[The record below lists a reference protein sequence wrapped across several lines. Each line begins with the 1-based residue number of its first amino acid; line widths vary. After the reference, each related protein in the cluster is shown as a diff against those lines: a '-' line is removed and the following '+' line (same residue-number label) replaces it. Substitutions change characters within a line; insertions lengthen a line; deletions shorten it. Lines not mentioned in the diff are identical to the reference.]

1 MNSLPQEFLD
11 RMKDMLKDE
20 YGAFLESCQQPR
32 QYGLRVNTLKT
43 TCEEFQEQAPFPVVP
58 VPWITNGYFYPS
70 QIRPAR
76 HAFYQAGLYYLQE
89 PSAMTPADR
98 LEICPGDY
106 VLDLCAAPGGKATE
120 LGARLKGEG
129 LLVANDISASRARAL
144 LRNLELF
151 GISNAF
157 VTSEVPARLAR
168 SFPEFFHKILLDA
181 PCSGEGMFRKE
192 PEVAAA
198 WYPDRPRELAAIQHD
213 LVRQAISMLRPG
225 GLLLYSTCTF
235 SPEENEGTISWLLE
249 QYPEM
254 EVLPIALYSG
264 FSPGVPQWGN
274 GDPRLAQAVRIWPHK
289 MDGEGHF
296 LCLLRKPGT
305 LTWPAPTVRTR
316 LDAGSRKILQEF
328 FSGLSSKIPLER
340 TEVRGEKAYLL
351 PQAEYPV
358 KGIRFL
364 RNGLYLGDVK
374 KNRFE
379 PSQQLAL
386 ILRDD
391 QWPSVLHLDPEEE
404 RISRYLKGETLSL
417 TPEETEHCQGW
428 TLVCA
433 GRYPLGWGKAV
444 GQLLK
449 NKYPAGWRI
458 QG

>member
-1 MNSLPQEFLD
+1 MNLPAEFETKIKTVLGEEFPQFLVCYGME
-11 RMKDMLKDE
+11 RMQ
-20 YGAFLESCQQPR
+20 GI
-32 QYGLRVNTLKT
+32 RVNRTKISA
-43 TCEEFQEQAPFPVVP
+43 EDFQRMAPFDLRPI
-58 VPWITNGYFYPS
+58 PWVDNGFFYR
-70 QIRPAR
+70 QEDEVTR
-76 HAFYQAGLYYLQE
+76 HPYYYAGLYYVQE
-89 PSAMTPADR
+89 PSAMVPASR
-98 LEICPGDY
+98 LPVRPGER

-305 LTWPAPTVRTR
+305 LTWPSPTVRTR

-417 TPEETEHCQGW
+417 TPAETEHCQGW

>member
-11 RMKDMLKDE
+11 RMKEMLKDD
-20 YGAFLESCQQPR
+20 YAAFLESYQRPR
-32 QYGLRVNTLKT
+32 QYGLRINTLKINR
-43 TCEEFQEQAPFPVVP
+43 EEFEKQAPFPVFP
-58 VPWITNGYFYPS
+58 IPWTSNGYFYS
-70 QIRPAR
+70 AQDRPAR
-76 HAFYQAGLYYLQE
+76 HPFYSAGLYYLQE
-89 PSAMTPADR
+89 PSAMTPASR
-98 LEICPGDY
+98 LDIEPGDY

-129 LLVANDISASRARAL
+129 LLVANDISMSRARAL

-157 VTSEVPARLAR
+157 VTSEVPAKLAKK
-168 SFPEFFHKILLDA
+168 FPEFFHKILLDA

-192 PEVAAA
+192 PDVADS
-198 WYPDRPRELAAIQHD
+198 WYASRPEELSIVQRD
-213 LVRQAISMLRPG
+213 LLRQAIHMLKPG

-235 SPEENEGTISWLLE
+235 APVENEGTISWLLE

-254 EVLPIALYSG
+254 EVLPIAPYAG

-274 GDPRLAQAVRIWPHK
+274 NDPRLSLSVRIWPHK

-305 LTWPAPTVRTR
+305 LVHSQTSVQTR
-316 LDAGSRKILQEF
+316 LDSNTRKLLQDF
-328 FSGLSSKIPLER
+328 FDKLSCPISLDR
-340 TEVRGEKAYLL
+340 VEVHTEKAYLL

-386 ILRDD
+386 TLKDIH
-391 QWPSVLHLDPEEE
+391 WPSVLHLEPQDP
-404 RISRYLKGETLSL
+404 RITRYLKGETLSL
-417 TPEETEHCQGW
+417 TETEMQHCQGW
-428 TLVCA
+428 TLVCVA
-433 GRYPLGWGKAV
+433 SYPLGWGKAV
-444 GQLLK
+444 GQTLK